1 MNCFERNTQYLKLYP
16 GFNRKPIQTTKKVS
30 IYHIIC
36 KTIETLILDV
46 SNNSFPGPSIIATF
60 GKRAGPGL

>member
-1 MNCFERNTQYLKLYP
+1 MNSFERNKQDPKLHP
-16 GFNRKPIQTTKKVS
+16 GFNRKPMKKVC

-46 SNNSFPGPSIIATF
+46 SNNSFPGPSIISTF